1 MSRIN
6 LFASSI
12 IAVTFCANSSS
23 FAGIP
28 VTFWNPTGYT
38 NTGLLSAGDF
48 PLYNSPAVYKQINDG
63 IGGSV
68 GFGYQFATATTF
80 GWTTK
85 PAPRVSDPFGSNV
98 FGTGEQT
105 AYSLAANSSVN
116 SIRQQSPSG
125 NSSFRY
131 NLDFSN
137 YKASALGAAS
147 DGATFG
153 GTMLGFSDFFSG
165 NQYTNT
171 VLTITAERLGGG
183 SVNYGSWVFMVAD
196 AGSGNGGL
204 GAGNKPYQDMSYTA
218 GLSSGVID
226 GLLTRSTGG
235 NTADGLGF
243 DTTLGLLKL
252 SDTERYTKITVT
264 VQSTAISS
272 GGSELMAIYLASA
285 AVPSPGAAVLIGL
298 AGAFCGR
305 RRRD

>member
-6 LFASSI
+6 VFTSSI
-12 IAVTFCANSSS
+12 IAATFFANSSI

-28 VTFWNPTGYT
+28 VTFWDPTGYT

-85 PAPRVSDPFGSNV
+85 PAPRISDAFGSNV
-98 FGTGEQT
+98 FGTGQQ
-105 AYSLAANSSVN
+105 APYSLASGSTVN

-183 SVNYGSWVFMVAD
+183 SVNYGSWTLLVAD
-196 AGSGNGGL
+196 AGIGNGGL
-204 GAGNKPYQDMSYTA
+204 GSGNKPYQGMSYTA
-218 GLSSGVID
+218 GASNGVID

-235 NTADGLGF
+235 TPADGIGF

-264 VQSTAISS
+264 VQSTAITS
-272 GGSELMAIYLASA
+272 GGSELMAIYLASSE
-285 AVPSPGAAVLIGL
+285 VPAPGAAALLGL
-298 AGAFCGR
+298 AGVICGR
-305 RRRD
+305 RRRN